1 MNIIKNG
8 LVFFIGYLFPP
19 LVLLFGLIGNV
30 LGLIILLN
38 KDLIN
43 IGPRDTYRYL
53 LISDSI
59 YLLQIIVSNLEYSYD
74 LNLSTL
80 SNLSCKLWN
89 YFNYSLA
96 PVSSWL
102 IVYISLDRC
111 ISIQKPKWRFTLRN
125 RKNQFILFLIV
136 LTICLF
142 YYLPV
147 GFYYEKMTNEN
158 NNNNNES
165 LLLICGFINS
175 NSDLILSYMD
185 GIFRAV
191 LPFFLMLLFNLILIY
206 ALIASRKRIVENFLA
221 DENQTFY
228 KEIRLS
234 FCSIL
239 MTLIYII
246 LQAPVSITI
255 TVYKSFYSEFVFQ
268 FTLYLFYMSYAIN
281 FYIILATN
289 SLFRLKFIQLFRL
302 NTRNN

>member
-1 MNIIKNG
+1 MNIKNG
-8 LVFFIGYLFPP
+8 LVFFISYLFPP
-19 LVLLFGLIGNV
+19 LVLLFGLIGNS
-30 LGLIILLN
+30 LGLILLLN
-38 KDLIN
+38 QDLIN

-80 SNLSCKLWN
+80 SNVSCKLWN

-96 PVSSWL
+96 PISSWL

-125 RKNQFILFLIV
+125 RRNQFIFFLIV
-136 LTICLF
+136 LIICLF

-147 GFYYEKMTNEN
+147 GFYYEKMMTEINSS
-158 NNNNNES
+158 NES
-165 LLLICGFINS
+165 LLICGFINS
-175 NSDLILSYMD
+175 NSDTMLSYMD

-191 LPFFLMLLFNLILIY
+191 IPFFLMLLFNLILIY

-221 DENQTFY
+221 EENQTFY
-228 KEIRLS
+228 KEIKFAFS
-234 FCSIL
+234 SIL
-239 MTLIYII
+239 MNLIYI
-246 LQAPVSITI
+246 LTQAPVSITI
-255 TVYKSFYSEFVFQ
+255 TFDSFSTDLTFQ
-268 FTLYLFYMSYAIN
+268 STVYLFYMSYALN

-289 SLFRLKFIQLFRL
+289 SLFRSKFFSLFR
-302 NTRNN
+302 N

>member
-1 MNIIKNG
+1 MNIKNG
-8 LVFFIGYLFPP
+8 LVFFISYLFPP
-19 LVLLFGLIGNV
+19 LVLLFGLIGNS
-30 LGLIILLN
+30 LGLILLLN

-80 SNLSCKLWN
+80 SNVSCKLWN

-96 PVSSWL
+96 PISSWL

-125 RKNQFILFLIV
+125 RRNQFIFFLIV
-136 LTICLF
+136 LIICLF

-147 GFYYEKMTNEN
+147 GFYYEKMMIEINSS
-158 NNNNNES
+158 NES
-165 LLLICGFINS
+165 LLICGFINS
-175 NSDLILSYMD
+175 NSDTMLSYMD

-191 LPFFLMLLFNLILIY
+191 IPFFLMLLFNLILIY

-221 DENQTFY
+221 EENQTFY

-255 TVYKSFYSEFVFQ
+255 TVYKNFNSELAFQ
-268 FTLYLFYMSYAIN
+268 STLYLFYMSYAIN

-302 NTRNN
+302 ITRNN

>member
-1 MNIIKNG
+1 M
-8 LVFFIGYLFPP
+8 F
-19 LVLLFGLIGNV
+19 
-30 LGLIILLN
+30 
-38 KDLIN
+38 
-43 IGPRDTYRYL
+43 
-53 LISDSI
+53 
-59 YLLQIIVSNLEYSYD
+59 
-74 LNLSTL
+74 
-80 SNLSCKLWN
+80 
-89 YFNYSLA
+89 
-96 PVSSWL
+96 
-102 IVYISLDRC
+102 
-111 ISIQKPKWRFTLRN
+111 
-125 RKNQFILFLIV
+125 
-136 LTICLF
+136 LF

-147 GFYYEKMTNEN
+147 GFYYEKMTEINSN
-158 NNNNNES
+158 NKNES
-165 LLLICGFINS
+165 LLICGFINS

-191 LPFFLMLLFNLILIY
+191 IPFFLMLLFNLILIY

-221 DENQTFY
+221 EENQTFY
-228 KEIRLS
+228 REIRLS